1 VTARITSLGMY
12 DHPAQ
17 HSANDALWSAIAQNL
32 RERGI
37 LDAADHLDRSR
48 HVHAI
53 WRDPN
58 LLLAQ
63 ACGYPVLV
71 DPTLALRL
79 VALPVY
85 DAPGCSGATHT
96 SILVARADDERRS
109 LSAFRGARAAVNDPR
124 SNTGMNLFRA
134 TIAQALAE
142 QDIGQTAFFAEQV
155 ETGSHRASIV
165 AVGTGSAD
173 IAAIDCVTYAAITRY
188 EPALTASLRIVTTS
202 PHSPTLPFVTAAAN
216 DDRTIAA
223 LTAALW
229 QVMADPKLTEVR
241 ASLFLAGLASVDAD
255 TLAPIAALEA
265 QAVRTGYANLR

>member
-1 VTARITSLGMY
+1 MTARIASLGMY

-17 HSANDALWSAIAQNL
+17 HAANDALWSAIAQNL
-32 RERGI
+32 RERGV
-37 LDAADHLDRSR
+37 LDAPEHLDRSR

-63 ACGYPVLV
+63 ACGYPLV
-71 DPTLALRL
+71 VDTTLALRL
-79 VALPVY
+79 VALPMY

-96 SILVARADDERRS
+96 GMLVARADDERRS
-109 LSAFRGARAAVNDPR
+109 LTAFRGARAAVNDPR

-134 TIAQALAE
+134 TIALAE
-142 QDIGQTAFFAEQV
+142 QGLGQTAFFAERV

-173 IAAIDCVTYAAITRY
+173 IAAIDCVTFAAITRY
-188 EPALTASLRIVTTS
+188 EPALTASLRIVATS

-255 TLAPIAALEA
+255 TLEPIAALEA
-265 QAVRTGYANLR
+265 QAVRTGYANLH